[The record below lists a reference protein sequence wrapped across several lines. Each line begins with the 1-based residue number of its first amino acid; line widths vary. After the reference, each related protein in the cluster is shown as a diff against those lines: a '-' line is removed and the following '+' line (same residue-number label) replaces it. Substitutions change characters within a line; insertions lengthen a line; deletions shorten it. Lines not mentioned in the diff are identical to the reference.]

1 MVWKG
6 TACPLS
12 QGWQERFLSK
22 TFAAA
27 GIGSVAGAVLAMLER
42 KPVIPHMAGTAA
54 SAAICLSVYGVLLE
68 GVRILR
74 CHDSPV
80 NSVVAAG
87 AASYILV
94 SSHSGRHK
102 AVPAALYCALGAG
115 GVHFLNQT
123 LHWDQALRWTL
134 VRMDLLDD
142 EAIRAELAQ
151 PPEIFRP
158 VSAAE
163 LGWKKYLPIRKMTT
177 EEHERHL
184 GRKAKREENS
194 MANLALARSGRQH
207 QDEDRERK
215 RD

>member
-1 MVWKG
+1 MLSLPGCRMVWKG

-22 TFAAA
+22 TFAAGASQTIWIEPLRIVHICPNILDWYNCLIYIESCAA

-54 SAAICLSVYGVLLE
+54 SAAICLSVYGGTSLATLSHLSWISVLLQSGGGVLDFRSSHLSADNAPRASADNFPGADAVLLE

-94 SSHSGRHK
+94 SSHSAH
-102 AVPAALYCALGAG
+102 P
-115 GVHFLNQT
+115 
-123 LHWDQALRWTL
+123 
-134 VRMDLLDD
+134 
-142 EAIRAELAQ
+142 
-151 PPEIFRP
+151 
-158 VSAAE
+158 
-163 LGWKKYLPIRKMTT
+163 
-177 EEHERHL
+177 
-184 GRKAKREENS
+184 
-194 MANLALARSGRQH
+194 LALCLLCTQSLH
-207 QDEDRERK
+207 VLYIS
-215 RD
+215 